1 MAQGWR
7 GRAGAR
13 DALVAD
19 LYETVLSPGQVAH
32 VIAGFNRFLDCDGV
46 HLIGWDE
53 DKNEVLLSLITG
65 HQIVGAEATYLAH
78 YQAIDPRRKLGARA
92 PTGVCVACHDE
103 FNDAY
108 VSGSEFYQD
117 FLIPHGPRYV
127 AGGNVFRDGERHVDI
142 AFNHLVGRSRFDGA
156 KREALSG
163 VMYHLARWMPMMVR
177 ADWLREAAASGQAAM
192 DQLTKGVVFFD
203 DAGRVCHANP
213 AATQLLGPHLRRVN
227 LGLSGSPDG
236 STLDARV
243 RAVAATRLPFSATVH
258 HRGQTLGLR
267 ISPLP
272 RHSMGTGGL
281 GKLVDAVGHPSGFH
295 HRASMVLTVTLLR
308 SGGGAD
314 PHHQARRWQLTPAE
328 EALWTA
334 LRAGHSPEAYAIA
347 KGVKISTVRSQIRAL
362 LSKANS
368 TSLRELMALHAAG

>member
-1 MAQGWR
+1 MTQGWR
-7 GRAGAR
+7 ERPGVR

-19 LYETVLSPGQVAH
+19 LYETVLDPGRVAH
-32 VIAGFNRFLDCDGV
+32 VIAGLDRFLDCDGV

-53 DKNEVLLSLITG
+53 CQNEVLVSLITG

-78 YQAIDPRRKLGARA
+78 YQAIDPRRKMGARA
-92 PTGVCVACHDE
+92 PTGMCVACHDE
-103 FNDAY
+103 LDERY
-108 VSGSEFYQD
+108 VSRSEFYQD

-192 DQLTKGVVFFD
+192 DQLIKGVVFFD

-258 HRGQTLGLR
+258 HRGRSLGLR
-267 ISPLP
+267 LSPLP
-272 RHSMGTGGL
+272 KSSQASQGL

-295 HRASMVLTVTLLR
+295 YRASVVLTVVPLTDQVTAEL
-308 SGGGAD
+308 SE
-314 PHHQARRWQLTPAE
+314 QARRWRLTAAE
-328 EALWTA
+328 EALWRA
-334 LRAGHSPEAYAIA
+334 LREGRTPAEHAAA
-347 KGVKISTVRSQIRAL
+347 RGVKISTVRSQIRAL
-362 LSKANS
+362 LEKSACQNLR
-368 TSLRELMALHAAG
+368 SLLAFRVR

>member
-7 GRAGAR
+7 ERVGVR

-19 LYETVLSPGQVAH
+19 LYETVLDPGRVAH

-53 DKNEVLLSLITG
+53 GKNEVLLSLITG
-65 HQIVGAEATYLAH
+65 HQIVGAEATYLTH
-78 YQAIDPRRKLGARA
+78 YQAIDPRRKMGARA

-103 FNDAY
+103 LDDRY

-156 KREALSG
+156 KRDALSG

-177 ADWLREAAASGQAAM
+177 ADWLREAAASGQAGM
-192 DQLTKGVVFFD
+192 DLLTKGVVFFD

-213 AATQLLGPHLRRVN
+213 AAVQLLGHQLSRVN
-227 LGLSGSPDG
+227 VGLSGSRDG
-236 STLDARV
+236 SSLDARV
-243 RAVAATRLPFSATVH
+243 RAVARTRVAFSTTVH
-258 HRGQTLGLR
+258 HRSQTLGLR
-267 ISPLP
+267 LFPLP
-272 RHSMGTGGL
+272 RSAQGSSGL
-281 GKLVDAVGHPSGFH
+281 GKLADAVGHPSGFH
-295 HRASMVLTVTLLR
+295 HRAAVVLTVFPLASQR
-308 SGGGAD
+308 VVDDSGRANL
-314 PHHQARRWQLTPAE
+314 WNLTPAE
-328 EALWTA
+328 EALLCA
-334 LRAGHSPEAYAIA
+334 LRSGRSPAEYAA
-347 KGVKISTVRSQIRAL
+347 MRAVKISTVRSQIRAL
-362 LSKANS
+362 LEKSGYA
-368 TSLRELMALHAAG
+368 SLRELLTIRDR